1 MEMSSKLVN
10 SGTERNKPQRTNDVP
25 CSTLSKLARTCCLIR
40 VAESGGN
47 PSGAGKPEAQPGEDS
62 HPPRATRRMTGLES
76 PPTMPD
82 CTSHSSAWKPTAHHA
97 TAWKQIY
104 DIQNTAAQTQGPR
117 SNGRRR
123 GFRPVV
129 CCLFEGFVLVHCV
142 IIKHDMETRPWTQTL
157 RV

>member
-1 MEMSSKLVN
+1 MEE
-10 SGTERNKPQRTNDVP
+10 ERDREKNISVR
-25 CSTLSKLARTCCLIR
+25 LLGA
-40 VAESGGN
+40 VACN
-47 PSGAGKPEAQPGEDS
+47 PGMCPGWELNLRCFGLQPVFN
-62 HPPRATRRMTGLES
+62 PLR
-76 PPTMPD
+76 
-82 CTSHSSAWKPTAHHA
+82 